1 MIRVGDPIFRMRAA
15 GPDPCATLPPPN
27 QLTITTS
34 AGGSLTGN
42 VYTVGTFLT
51 PWGET
56 LPSSETFTS
65 MGTNGTLNAS
75 AVVPPGAITFRVY
88 FGTTPGG
95 EAQYQALDLLGA
107 GIQPGQTATIS
118 ISGLTLAIPSP
129 PPQQSSAYV
138 LDSDGGFVSASV
150 AFQWLNQALRQMC
163 VTLGGIRDISGVAW
177 PSQAAWAVLSQR
189 WTEIQNF
196 WWAGWWQVVGAQE
209 YTWLISPVQS
219 VPGYVTSWGT
229 AGQDIVGLWPQPGQ
243 GPATTTLTANVGLT
257 DQVLNVTATNTFF
270 VPGMVQID
278 NEFMLVSSFN
288 TAGTQFVGVVRG
300 VGGTVAATH
309 SSGATVTQLIAM
321 FTGTRLAPEFVPG
334 AAYSWLQLPA
344 GWDAPLDSYLLARY
358 REKEQDHQTATML
371 DQKFMAMV
379 EQLRSSR
386 DAVPKNRQV
395 GDSRVYEAF
404 AGYRT
409 QYPFSILFP

>member
-27 QLTITTS
+27 QLTISTAS
-34 AGGSLTGN
+34 GGSLTGN

-56 LPSSETFTS
+56 LPSSETMTS
-65 MGTNGTLNAS
+65 MGANGTLNVS
-75 AVVPPGAITFRVY
+75 AVVPPGATAFRVY

-95 EAQYQALDLLGA
+95 EAQYQALDLLAA

-118 ISGLTLAIPSP
+118 ISGYTLAVPCP
-129 PPQQSSAYV
+129 PPRQSSAYL
-138 LDSDGGFVSASV
+138 LDSDGSFVTASV
-150 AFQWLNQALRQMC
+150 AFQWLNQALKQMC

-196 WWAGWWQVVGAQE
+196 WWAGWWQVIGAQE

-257 DQVLNVTATNTFF
+257 DQVLNVAATNTFF

-288 TAGTQFVGVVRG
+288 QAGNQFVGVIRG

-321 FTGTRLAPEFVPG
+321 FTGTRLAPEFMPG

-344 GWDAPLDSYLLARY
+344 GWDAPLDTYLLARY
-358 REKEQDHQTATML
+358 REKEQDHQAATML

-386 DAVPKNRQV
+386 DAVPKSRQV

-404 AGYRT
+404 AGYRS
-409 QYPFSILFP
+409 QFPFSILWP

>member
-27 QLTITTS
+27 QLTISTAS
-34 AGGSLTGN
+34 GGALTGN
-42 VYTVGTFLT
+42 IYTVATFLT

-56 LPSSETFTS
+56 LPSSESSTS
-65 MGTNGTLNAS
+65 MGTNGTLNVS
-75 AVVPPGAITFRVY
+75 VVVPPGAITYRVY

-95 EAQYQALDLLGA
+95 EAQYQALDLLQA

-118 ISGLTLAIPSP
+118 ISGYSLSIPCP
-129 PPQQSSAYV
+129 PPRLSSAYL
-138 LDSDGGFVSASV
+138 LDSDGGFVPASV
-150 AFQWLNQALRQMC
+150 AFQWLNQALKQMC
-163 VTLGGIRDISGVAW
+163 VNLGGIRDISGVAW

-196 WWAGWWQVVGAQE
+196 WWQGWWQVIGAQE

-229 AGQDIVGLWPQPGQ
+229 AGQDIVGLWPQPGA

-257 DQVLNVTATNTFF
+257 DQVLNVAATNTFF

-288 TAGTQFVGVVRG
+288 SAGNQFVGVIRG

-321 FTGTRLAPEFVPG
+321 FTGTRLAPEFMPG

-344 GWDAPLDSYLLARY
+344 GWDAPLDTYLLARY
-358 REKEQDHQTATML
+358 REKEQDHQSATML
-371 DQKFMAMV
+371 DQKFVMMV
-379 EQLRSSR
+379 DQLRSSR

-409 QYPFSILFP
+409 QFPFSILWP